1 MLSYRCLNLK
11 KISLYVHIPFCE
23 RKCLYCDFLSFSAS
37 DETKKE
43 YVNALIR
50 QIKKASPAYRE
61 YHVMTVFFGG
71 GTPSMLQGQDIIE
84 IMDEIRANFDV
95 DKSAEVS
102 IEINPGTSYDL
113 ASYKSA
119 GITRLSI
126 GLQSANDSELQ
137 KLGRIH
143 RLKDF
148 ETLYEQVLSAG
159 FNNVNVDL
167 MSGIPGQTLSSY
179 ENSLRYLADGKDR
192 PRPTHISAYSL
203 SVEEGTPFA
212 AMKLD
217 LPDEDTEREMYKITG
232 DILSRNG
239 YRHYEISN
247 YALEGYECEHN
258 KVYWRRG
265 NYLGLGLGASSMVE
279 NVRWKNTEIMDDYI
293 RSDVFEMKN
302 VERLSVEDQMEE
314 FMFLGLR
321 LIKGVSIDSFT
332 EYFHAPM
339 PPKYEQVI
347 EKYISL
353 GLLKKERNCVMLT
366 QDGINVSNMV
376 MSEFIF

>member
-1 MLSYRCLNLK
+1 MWKYRRTLSCRCLNLK

-50 QIKKASPAYRE
+50 QIKKDSPAYRE

-71 GTPSMLQGQDIIE
+71 GTPSVLRGQDIIE

-167 MSGIPGQTLSSY
+167 ISGIPGQTLSSY
-179 ENSLRYLADGKDR
+179 
-192 PRPTHISAYSL
+192 
-203 SVEEGTPFA
+203 
-212 AMKLD
+212 
-217 LPDEDTEREMYKITG
+217 
-232 DILSRNG
+232 
-239 YRHYEISN
+239 
-247 YALEGYECEHN
+247 
-258 KVYWRRG
+258 
-265 NYLGLGLGASSMVE
+265 
-279 NVRWKNTEIMDDYI
+279 
-293 RSDVFEMKN
+293 
-302 VERLSVEDQMEE
+302 
-314 FMFLGLR
+314 
-321 LIKGVSIDSFT
+321 
-332 EYFHAPM
+332 
-339 PPKYEQVI
+339 
-347 EKYISL
+347 
-353 GLLKKERNCVMLT
+353 
-366 QDGINVSNMV
+366 
-376 MSEFIF
+376 

>member
-1 MLSYRCLNLK
+1 MLSCRCLSLK

-37 DETKKE
+37 AQTKKE
-43 YVNALIR
+43 YVKALVR
-50 QIKKASPAYRE
+50 QIKKASPDYKDCQ
-61 YHVMTVFFGG
+61 VITIFFGG
-71 GTPSMLQGQDIIE
+71 GTPSVLPGEDIID
-84 IMDEIRANFDV
+84 IMDAIRDNFAV

-113 ASYKSA
+113 ASYKAA

-126 GLQSANDSELQ
+126 GLQSADDTELQ

-143 RLKDF
+143 RSKDF
-148 ETLYEQVLSAG
+148 EILYDQVLSSG

-179 ENSLRYLADGKDR
+179 ERSLRYLADNTNR

-203 SVEEGTPFA
+203 SVEEGTPFSTI
-212 AMKLD
+212 KLD
-217 LPDEDTEREMYKITG
+217 LPDEDTEREMYKITS
-232 DILSRNG
+232 DILSQNG
-239 YRHYEISN
+239 YGHYEISN
-247 YALEGYECEHN
+247 YSLEGYECKHN
-258 KVYWRRG
+258 MVYWRRG
-265 NYLGLGLGASSMVE
+265 NYLGLGLGASSMVD
-279 NVRWKNTEIMDDYI
+279 NVRWKNTDNIEDFIKKDD
-293 RSDVFEMKN
+293 FEKKN
-302 VERLSVEDQMEE
+302 IERLSIEDQMEE

-321 LIKGVSIDSFT
+321 LRDGVSIDGFR
-332 EYFHAPM
+332 EYFNAPM
-339 PPKYEQVI
+339 PSKYEQVI
-347 EKYISL
+347 AKYISL